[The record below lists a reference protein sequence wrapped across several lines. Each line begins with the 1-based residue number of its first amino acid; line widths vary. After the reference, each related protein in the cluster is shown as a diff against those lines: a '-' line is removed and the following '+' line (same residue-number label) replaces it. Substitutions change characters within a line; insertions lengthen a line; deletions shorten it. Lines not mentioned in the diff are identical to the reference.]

1 MEKIPFNESEIEVI
15 KEVEAR
21 GAITRFYN
29 HPVHFVFHD
38 TKLDAMLEEFKKG
51 KAPGCGS
58 RIPLCGTSHILTCFV
73 SADLSIP
80 FV

>member
-29 HPVHFVFHD
+29 RPI
-38 TKLDAMLEEFKKG
+38 TEK
-51 KAPGCGS
+51 
-58 RIPLCGTSHILTCFV
+58 
-73 SADLSIP
+73 
-80 FV
+80 